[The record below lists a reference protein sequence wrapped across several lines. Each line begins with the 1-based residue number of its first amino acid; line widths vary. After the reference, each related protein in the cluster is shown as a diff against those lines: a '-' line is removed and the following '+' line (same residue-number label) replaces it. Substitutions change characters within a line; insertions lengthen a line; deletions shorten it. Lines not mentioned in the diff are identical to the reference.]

1 MKVLASVLLSV
12 SGMVVAAQAFAAD
25 FTAADALFAR
35 RAEGKAIIAEGKDA
49 YASLLA
55 SATSEQ
61 KIYAVSQMSRLA
73 YYEGLITPESEKK
86 DRQDFFKR
94 CWDDVEANIKPEAVG
109 ETPQYYFWKG
119 VCMASYSKAKGIAA
133 SLSRSAELVSTIEK
147 GLQVDS
153 TYEGGGFYR
162 LGAAVFQNLPP
173 VNPFGPTQDLNRS
186 LQYAELA
193 IASPAYAGERYPET
207 ASGDYF
213 FNVFEYEAVAKSR
226 LGDRDG
232 AVATLEEAIERIE
245 AGDVPQDRLPESEA
259 FLPLLRAA
267 LESL

>member
-1 MKVLASVLLSV
+1 MKLAAFVAFSLS
-12 SGMVVAAQAFAAD
+12 GVVCSTQAFAAD
-25 FTAADALFAR
+25 FSAADALFAR
-35 RAEGKAIIAEGKDA
+35 RAEGKAVIAQGKDA
-49 YASLLA
+49 Y
-55 SATSEQ
+55 SAQLGSANKAQ

-94 CWDDVEANIKPEAVG
+94 CWDDVEANLKPETVG
-109 ETPQYYFWKG
+109 ENPQYYFWKG
-119 VCMASYSKAKGIAA
+119 VCMASYAKAKGIAA

-147 GLQVDS
+147 GIQVDP

-162 LGAAVFQNLPP
+162 LGSAVFQNLPP

-186 LQYAELA
+186 LQYSELA
-193 IASPAYAGERYPET
+193 IASPAYSGEQFPET
-207 ASGDYF
+207 ATGDYY
-213 FNVFEYEAVAKSR
+213 FNVFEYQAVAKSR
-226 LGDRDG
+226 MGDRDG
-232 AVATLEEAIERIE
+232 AVATLQEAIERIE

>member
-1 MKVLASVLLSV
+1 MKMASFVALAL
-12 SGMVVAAQAFAAD
+12 SGMVCASQAFAAD
-25 FTAADALFAR
+25 FNVADALFAR
-35 RAEGKAIIAEGKDA
+35 RAEGKALIAQGKEA
-49 YASLLA
+49 YAAQLS
-55 SATSEQ
+55 SADKAQ
-61 KIYAVSQMSRLA
+61 KIYALSQMSRLA

-86 DRQDFFKR
+86 DRQEFFKR
-94 CWDDVEANIKPEAVG
+94 CWDDVEAHLNPNVVG

-147 GLQVDS
+147 GLQIDA

-162 LGAAVFQNLPP
+162 LGSAVFQNLPP
-173 VNPFGPTQDLNRS
+173 VNPFGPTQDLSRS

-193 IASPAYAGERYPET
+193 IASPAYFGEQFPET
-207 ASGDYF
+207 ATGDYY
-213 FNVFEYEAVAKSR
+213 FNVFEYQAVAKSR
-226 LGDRDG
+226 LGDRDS
-232 AVATLEEAIERIE
+232 AVAILQEAIERIE
-245 AGDVPQDRLPESEA
+245 AGDVPQDRMPESEA